1 MCACVVGV
9 DFLYLTSCLTSKSSA
24 AVGRNSGSL
33 TRHLLIKLLNKF
45 DLKFQNKEMSV
56 IFEIDAN
63 RFVPKDY
70 FELKND
76 NVQEL

>member
-1 MCACVVGV
+1 MCSCVVEV

-45 DLKFQNKEMSV
+45 DLKFQNKE
-56 IFEIDAN
+56 IDAN